1 MTVVISSRSSEE
13 VAQDIAAIKDAT
25 KKITASK
32 ATARAYL
39 IKNGYMTK
47 GGKLT
52 RRYSR

>member
-1 MTVVISSRSSEE
+1 MTVILPSRSSEE
-13 VAQDIAAIKDAT
+13 VAQEIAAIKEAT
-25 KKITASK
+25 KEITASK

-39 IKNGYMTK
+39 IKSGYMTK